1 MKRKAKKRSYDFS
14 TSARRKLYLLDRPVS
29 QLPTNMLPTIGQVLR
44 YVQFLKS
51 PISNKFQSTLIFAG
65 CNQSSGGADLTCKND
80 TNCQSIHRCATS
92 AVTDIWISAGFEDLI
107 LKGKAI
113 KKRIGDLCKKYTSLL
128 NWKRCPKKKGSK
140 SKLSIAEDQFILD
153 SGKLFDISKKD
164 FAKNIRSVKM
174 GCASS
179 KQEDIDFYCDQK
191 GERNMFINLNKPDLD
206 LERSIQVKNIKIGR
220 ENKALLDKK
229 LHLEEGARIIE
240 NLGGDVE
247 SVADDSDS
255 EDPSLT
261 SDDEGDDEVDVS
273 EDDSDAER
281 LDKSFRRRQS
291 QSKAGGEKPKVKIYI
306 NDNMFF

>member
-1 MKRKAKKRSYDFS
+1 
-14 TSARRKLYLLDRPVS
+14 
-29 QLPTNMLPTIGQVLR
+29 
-44 YVQFLKS
+44 
-51 PISNKFQSTLIFAG
+51 
-65 CNQSSGGADLTCKND
+65 
-80 TNCQSIHRCATS
+80 
-92 AVTDIWISAGFEDLI
+92 
-107 LKGKAI
+107 
-113 KKRIGDLCKKYTSLL
+113 
-128 NWKRCPKKKGSK
+128 
-140 SKLSIAEDQFILD
+140 
-153 SGKLFDISKKD
+153 
-164 FAKNIRSVKM
+164 M

-240 NLGGDVE
+240 NLGGGVE

-291 QSKAGGEKPKVKIYI
+291 QSKAGGEKPG
-306 NDNMFF
+306 